1 MPLRPVEARP
11 ETQQAVDPGDGVD
24 AITRQLLDELAQGL
38 EEGGLLGRE
47 DQAVLREQLEASVRE
62 QMAAGPVAAR
72 TPDSNRADWLETI
85 EQLRQHQVLSE
96 DDANALVRQLDTVLA
111 PTHSPDVEL
120 AVEFGRRFEEF
131 GADEALAW
139 FKAQVAG
146 AASREGDGT
155 AWSASDTPAAL
166 ASSIVNS
173 KSRRLRGPPRR

>member
-146 AASREGDGT
+146 AARRDGGD
-155 AWSASDTPAAL
+155 AWAASDAPAAL
-166 ASSIVNS
+166 ASAIVNS